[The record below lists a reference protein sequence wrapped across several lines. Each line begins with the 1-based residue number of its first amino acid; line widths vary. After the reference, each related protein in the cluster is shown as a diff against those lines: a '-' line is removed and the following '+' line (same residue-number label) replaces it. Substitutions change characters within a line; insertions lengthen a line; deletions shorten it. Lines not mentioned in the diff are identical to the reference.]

1 MTIFVKK
8 KLTFILINLDN
19 SLNMVNFFLKR
30 KIKCVAVLLGY
41 ETNKAFC
48 KYLGISESFL
58 SLLINGHRTVSR
70 KKMSQIIEKT
80 KNCGKYAITLDDFF
94 PNICEDNGNCNNKR
108 PHTAILQ
115 NDGCYRW
122 KKQQYCK
129 CNRSFAQRIENHP
142 NVHTLTST
150 CQQGPQDFCL
160 QKLLL
165 RGRQVL
171 AYLHQWG

>member
-41 ETNKAFC
+41 DTNKAFC

-58 SLLINGHRTVSR
+58 SLLINGHRTISR

-94 PNICEDNGNCNNKR
+94 PNMCEDNDNCNNKIKKVKNNKDTVSPACEDNGDIVCN
-108 PHTAILQ
+108 
-115 NDGCYRW
+115 
-122 KKQQYCK
+122 
-129 CNRSFAQRIENHP
+129 
-142 NVHTLTST
+142 TL
-150 CQQGPQDFCL
+150 
-160 QKLLL
+160 
-165 RGRQVL
+165 
-171 AYLHQWG
+171 A